1 MKILHIE
8 ANMGVAGDMLCA
20 ALLDTLNKKDK
31 EFIINKL
38 NTLLCGVTVGL
49 KEVSKNG
56 IVASKFDVDIKKD
69 GHTHTHTSISE
80 IYEIIDGFDIPKNVR
95 NNAKAVYTLIAEA
108 ESKVHGTTVADVH
121 LHEVGAND
129 AIIDITACC
138 MLIDFLKID
147 KITCSPIVT
156 GYGEIKTAHG
166 IMPVPAPATAELL
179 KGIPT
184 VTGEIKGELTTPTGA
199 ALVKYFA
206 NEFTNFKTEYTNIG
220 YGGGT
225 KNFEKPNIIRVFIG
239 ECDTDTVFE
248 LRCQIDDMTGE
259 EMGYAINKM
268 LTLGAKD
275 AYVKPIVMKKSRPA
289 FEFTVICSP
298 ADKDE
303 FTRQI
308 FKHTTT
314 LGIRQIECTRAI
326 LDRKITEKC
335 GVHIKRSQGYGTQTE
350 KIEFDDIVK
359 IAEENNI
366 SVFEARKLIEK

>member
-1 MKILHIE
+1 MKRLHIE

-20 ALLDTLNKKDK
+20 ALLDTLNINDK
-31 EFIINKL
+31 EYIINKL
-38 NTLLCGVTVGL
+38 NTLIDNVTVSL

-56 IVASKFDVDIKKD
+56 IRASKFDVKIKES
-69 GHTHTHTSISE
+69 GHTHTNISE
-80 IYEIIDGFDIPKNVR
+80 IYKIIDGFDLPQQVKENT
-95 NNAKAVYTLIAEA
+95 KAVYKLIAEA

-121 LHEVGAND
+121 LHEVGAKD
-129 AIIDITACC
+129 AVIDITACC

-156 GYGEIKTAHG
+156 GYGEVKTAHG

-184 VTGEIKGELTTPTGA
+184 FTGEIKGELTTPTGA

-206 NEFTNFKTEYTNIG
+206 DEFTNSSTEYSETG
-220 YGGGT
+220 YGAGT
-225 KNFEKPNIIRVFIG
+225 KDFEKPNIIRVFTG
-239 ECDTDTVFE
+239 ESDTDTVFE

-259 EMGYAINKM
+259 ELGYAIKKM

-275 AYVKPIVMKKSRPA
+275 AYVKPIVMKKNRPA
-289 FEFTVICSP
+289 YEFTVICSH

-303 FTRQI
+303 LTRQM

-326 LDRKITEKC
+326 LDREITEKS
-335 GVHIKRSQGYGTQTE
+335 GIHIKRSQGYGAQTE
-350 KIEFDDIVK
+350 KIEFDDLVK
-359 IAEENNI
+359 IAEENDI
-366 SVFEARKLIEK
+366 SVFEARKTIEK

>member
-1 MKILHIE
+1 
-8 ANMGVAGDMLCA
+8 MGVAGDMLCA
-20 ALLDTLNKKDK
+20 ALLDTLNINDK
-31 EFIINKL
+31 EYIINKL
-38 NTLLCGVTVGL
+38 NTLIDNVSVSF

-56 IVASKFDVDIKKD
+56 IRASKFDVDIKKD
-69 GHTHTHTSISE
+69 GHTHTSISE
-80 IYEIIDGFDIPKNVR
+80 IYKIIDGFDLQQNVKD
-95 NNAKAVYTLIAEA
+95 NAKAVYTLIAEA

-121 LHEVGAND
+121 LHEVGAKD

-147 KITCSPIVT
+147 KITCSPIAT
-156 GYGEIKTAHG
+156 GYGEVKTAHG

-184 VTGEIKGELTTPTGA
+184 ISGEIKGELTTPTGA
-199 ALVKYFA
+199 ALVKHFA
-206 NEFTNFKTEYTNIG
+206 DEFTNSSTEYTETG
-220 YGGGT
+220 YGAGT
-225 KNFEKPNIIRVFIG
+225 KDFEKPNIIRVFIG

-259 EMGYAINKM
+259 ELGYAINKM
-268 LTLGAKD
+268 LSLGAKD

-303 FTRQI
+303 LTRQI

-314 LGIRQIECTRAI
+314 LGIRQIECTRAV
-326 LDRKITEKC
+326 LSRKITEKD

-350 KIEFDDIVK
+350 KIEFDDLVK
-359 IAEENNI
+359 IAEKNNI

>member
-1 MKILHIE
+1 MKTLHIE
-8 ANMGVAGDMLCA
+8 ANMGIAGDMLCA
-20 ALLDTLNKKDK
+20 ALLDTLNKEDK
-31 EFIINKL
+31 EYIINKL
-38 NTLLCGVTVGL
+38 NTLLCDVTVSL
-49 KEVSKNG
+49 NEVSKCG
-56 IVASKFDVDIKKD
+56 IRASKFDVDIIKD
-69 GHTHTHTSISE
+69 GHTHTSISD
-80 IYEIIDGFDIPKNVR
+80 IYKIIDGFDIPKNTKS
-95 NNAKAVYTLIAEA
+95 NAKAVYKLIVEA
-108 ESKVHGTTVADVH
+108 ESKVHGTAAVDVH
-121 LHEVGAND
+121 LHEVGTKD

-138 MLIDFLKID
+138 MLINFLKID

-156 GYGEIKTAHG
+156 GYGEVKTAHG
-166 IMPVPAPATAELL
+166 IMPVPTPATAELL

-184 VTGEIKGELTTPTGA
+184 VTGEIKSELTTPTGA

-206 NEFTNFKTEYTNIG
+206 DEFTNSNVGYTNVG

-225 KNFEKPNIIRVFIG
+225 KDFEKPNIVRAFTG
-239 ECDTDTVFE
+239 ESDTDTVFE

-275 AYVKPIVMKKSRPA
+275 AYVKPIIMKKSRPA

-303 FTRQI
+303 LTRQM

-314 LGIRQIECTRAI
+314 LGIRQIECARAI
-326 LDRKITEKC
+326 LNREICEKN
-335 GVHIKRSQGYGTQTE
+335 GVRIKRSQGYGTQTE

-359 IAEENNI
+359 IAEENGI